1 MRDETNGAGTGSE
14 QDVSQLATAV
24 LAAHLPAASPWM
36 PRREMEELLR
46 RGPDAAP
53 PLIDVLRR
61 AQGRG
66 DPLWPIVVL
75 GELRRGDAIPTLGL
89 FLGRMEGGVNVAA
102 AEALGKIGPPALP
115 YLVATAAGEDRG
127 RRLAA
132 YGALAMIPTDEA
144 HRRLK
149 DALARDRALGDVIA
163 RALVQQ
169 GRPEAIAAL
178 AASAVHAPK
187 WMRREFESA
196 IAALV
201 HGPVAPDPVERDWR
215 LRYRRLPALGWN
227 FPLTWLGVAALVHR
241 SGPRARARAAR
252 GPLSLTLFDAIT
264 DIAARREGRPCRRCG
279 GVYWRPAG
287 LRVCRHTA
295 EAMVELQAAR
305 LDRWLAAG
313 VTDVWTALDD
323 CDAAELR
330 IARRGGSAL
339 QRDLVAVG
347 RATLF
352 WLVTIRCEDL
362 HIGLQRLRLI
372 SNDLRDPSRNDPASP
387 HRIPY
392 FSPLTL
398 RFAHVN
404 PHNFS

>member
-1 MRDETNGAGTGSE
+1 MRHASELESYLMRDETEGPGTDGE
-14 QDVSQLATAV
+14 RDVSQLATAV
-24 LAAHLPAASPWM
+24 LAAHLPAASPRM

-61 AQGRG
+61 AHGRG

-75 GELRRGDAIPTLGL
+75 GELRRADAIPALGL

-115 YLVATAAGEDRG
+115 YLVATAAGGDRG

-132 YGALAMIPTDEA
+132 SGALAMIPTDEA
-144 HRRLK
+144 HGHLK

-178 AASAVHAPK
+178 AAAAVHAPK

-215 LRYRRLPALGWN
+215 LRHRRP
-227 FPLTWLGVAALVHR
+227 PP
-241 SGPRARARAAR
+241 PR
-252 GPLSLTLFDAIT
+252 
-264 DIAARREGRPCRRCG
+264 
-279 GVYWRPAG
+279 
-287 LRVCRHTA
+287 
-295 EAMVELQAAR
+295 
-305 LDRWLAAG
+305 
-313 VTDVWTALDD
+313 
-323 CDAAELR
+323 
-330 IARRGGSAL
+330 
-339 QRDLVAVG
+339 
-347 RATLF
+347 
-352 WLVTIRCEDL
+352 
-362 HIGLQRLRLI
+362 
-372 SNDLRDPSRNDPASP
+372 RN
-387 HRIPY
+387 
-392 FSPLTL
+392 
-398 RFAHVN
+398 
-404 PHNFS
+404 

>member
-1 MRDETNGAGTGSE
+1 MQDMTNEAGTGE
-14 QDVSQLATAV
+14 QDVSQLTTTV
-24 LAAHLPAASPWM
+24 LAARLPAASPWM

-75 GELRRGDAIPTLGL
+75 GELHRDDAIPALGL
-89 FLGRMEGGVNVAA
+89 FLGRLEGGVNVAA

-115 YLVATAAGEDRG
+115 YLVATVAGEDRG

-144 HRRLK
+144 HRGLK

-178 AASAVHAPK
+178 AAAAVHAPK
-187 WMRREFESA
+187 WMRREFASA

-241 SGPRARARAAR
+241 SGLRARARASR
-252 GPLSLTLFDAIT
+252 GPVPLTLFDAIT

-279 GVYWRPAG
+279 STFWRPAG
-287 LRVCRHTA
+287 IRVCRHTA

-313 VTDVWTALDD
+313 IGDVWAALDD
-323 CDAAELR
+323 CDVAEMR

-362 HIGLQRLRLI
+362 HVGLQRLRLI
-372 SNDLRDPSRNDPASP
+372 GNDLPALYSSRPAFT
-387 HRIPY
+387 HRIPLA
-392 FSPLTL
+392 SALTL

>member
-1 MRDETNGAGTGSE
+1 MQDMTNEPGTGE
-14 QDVSQLATAV
+14 QDVSQLATTV
-24 LAAHLPAASPWM
+24 LAARLPAASPWM

-75 GELRRGDAIPTLGL
+75 GELHRDDAIPALGL
-89 FLGRMEGGVNVAA
+89 FLGRLEGGVNVAA

-115 YLVATAAGEDRG
+115 YLVATVAGEDRG

-144 HRRLK
+144 HRGLK

-178 AASAVHAPK
+178 AAAAVHAPK

-201 HGPVAPDPVERDWR
+201 HGPVAPAPVERDWR
-215 LRYRRLPALGWN
+215 
-227 FPLTWLGVAALVHR
+227 
-241 SGPRARARAAR
+241 
-252 GPLSLTLFDAIT
+252 
-264 DIAARREGRPCRRCG
+264 
-279 GVYWRPAG
+279 
-287 LRVCRHTA
+287 
-295 EAMVELQAAR
+295 
-305 LDRWLAAG
+305 
-313 VTDVWTALDD
+313 
-323 CDAAELR
+323 
-330 IARRGGSAL
+330 

-372 SNDLRDPSRNDPASP
+372 SNDLPDPSRNRPALS

>member
-1 MRDETNGAGTGSE
+1 MQDMTNEAGTGE
-14 QDVSQLATAV
+14 QDVSQLTTTV
-24 LAAHLPAASPWM
+24 LAARLPAASPWM

-75 GELRRGDAIPTLGL
+75 GELHRDDAIPALGL
-89 FLGRMEGGVNVAA
+89 FLGRLEGGVNVAA

-115 YLVATAAGEDRG
+115 YLVATVAGEDRG

-144 HRRLK
+144 HRGLK

-178 AASAVHAPK
+178 AAAAVHAPK

-201 HGPVAPDPVERDWR
+201 HGPVAPDPVERD
-215 LRYRRLPALGWN
+215 RRLPALGWN

-252 GPLSLTLFDAIT
+252 GPVSLTLFDAIT

-313 VTDVWTALDD
+313 VTDVWAALDD

-372 SNDLRDPSRNDPASP
+372 SNDLPDPSRNRPALS

>member
-1 MRDETNGAGTGSE
+1 MQDVTNEPGTGE

-24 LAAHLPAASPWM
+24 LAARLPAASPWM

-53 PLIDVLRR
+53 QLIDVLRR

-75 GELRRGDAIPTLGL
+75 GELHRDDAIPALGL
-89 FLGRMEGGVNVAA
+89 FLGRLEGGVDVAA

-115 YLVATAAGEDRG
+115 YLVATVAGEDRG

-132 YGALAMIPTDEA
+132 YGSLAMIPTDEA
-144 HRRLK
+144 HRGLK

-178 AASAVHAPK
+178 AAAAVHAPK

-252 GPLSLTLFDAIT
+252 GPVSLTLFDAIT

-287 LRVCRHTA
+287 LRRGHGRAPGRAPRPLARRRRHRRLGGARRLRRRRAANRTA
-295 EAMVELQAAR
+295 RRLRAAAR
-305 LDRWLAAG
+305 P
-313 VTDVWTALDD
+313 
-323 CDAAELR
+323 
-330 IARRGGSAL
+330 RRGGPRHPFLAGHHS
-339 QRDLVAVG
+339 
-347 RATLF
+347 
-352 WLVTIRCEDL
+352 
-362 HIGLQRLRLI
+362 LR
-372 SNDLRDPSRNDPASP
+372 RPPYRPAKTPP
-387 HRIPY
+387 HQQ
-392 FSPLTL
+392 
-398 RFAHVN
+398 
-404 PHNFS
+404 

>member
-1 MRDETNGAGTGSE
+1 MRDETDGPEAPSE
-14 QDVSQLATAV
+14 QETSQLATPV
-24 LAAHLPAASPWM
+24 LAARLPAASPWM

-46 RGPDAAP
+46 RGPSAVAAV
-53 PLIDVLRR
+53 IGVARR

-75 GELRRGDAIPTLGL
+75 GELRQADAVPAVGL
-89 FLGRMEGGVNVAA
+89 FLGRAEGGLNVAA

-115 YLVATAAGEDRG
+115 YLVATVAGQDRG

-132 YGALAMIPTDEA
+132 YGALAMIDTDEA
-144 HRRLK
+144 HRCLR
-149 DALARDRALGDVIA
+149 DALPRDRALGDVIA

-169 GRPEAIAAL
+169 GRPEAVAAL

-187 WMRREFESA
+187 RMRREFESA

-201 HGPVAPDPVERDWR
+201 HPPVPPDPAERDWR

-227 FPLTWLGVAALVHR
+227 FPLTWLGVAALIHR
-241 SGPRARARAAR
+241 CGPRARARAAR
-252 GPLSLTLFDAIT
+252 GPVPLTLFDAVT

-279 GVYWRPAG
+279 GVFWRPAG

-313 VTDVWTALDD
+313 ITDVWAALDD
-323 CDAAELR
+323 CDVAEMR

-372 SNDLRDPSRNDPASP
+372 GNSLPDLYRSRPAVS

-392 FSPLTL
+392 INPLTL

>member
-1 MRDETNGAGTGSE
+1 MRGETNGRESAQEVSRLGT
-14 QDVSQLATAV
+14 AA
-24 LAAHLPAASPWM
+24 LAARLPGASPWM
-36 PRREMEELLR
+36 PRREMEELLG
-46 RGPDAAP
+46 RGPAALV
-53 PLIDVLRR
+53 PLIDVARN
-61 AQGRG
+61 AQAHG

-75 GELRRGDAIPTLGL
+75 GELGHADAVPTVGL
-89 FLGRMEGGVNVAA
+89 FLGRADGGVNVAA
-102 AEALGKIGPPALP
+102 AEALGKIGTPALP
-115 YLVATAAGEDRG
+115 YLVATVASQDRG

-144 HRRLK
+144 HRCLR
-149 DALARDRALGDVIA
+149 DALARDRALLDVIA
-163 RALVQQ
+163 RALVQH
-169 GRPEAIAAL
+169 GRPEAVAAL

-187 WMRREFESA
+187 RMRRELEAA

-201 HGPVAPDPVERDWR
+201 HPAAPPDPAERDWR

-227 FPLTWLGVAALVHR
+227 FPLTWLGVAALIHR
-241 SGPRARARAAR
+241 CGPRARARASR
-252 GPLSLTLFDAIT
+252 GPVPLRLFDAVT

-279 GVYWRPAG
+279 GVFWRPAG

-305 LDRWLAAG
+305 LDHWLAAG
-313 VTDVWTALDD
+313 VTDVWAALDD
-323 CDAAELR
+323 CDVAEMR

-339 QRDLVAVG
+339 QRDLIAVG

-352 WLVTIRCEDL
+352 WLVTIRCEEL
-362 HIGLQRLRLI
+362 HIGLQRLRQIGNSLP
-372 SNDLRDPSRNDPASP
+372 DLYRNRPAS
-387 HRIPY
+387 HRIAY
-392 FSPLTL
+392 GNPLTL

>member
-1 MRDETNGAGTGSE
+1 MRGETDEPGASSE
-14 QDVSQLATAV
+14 QEAAQLATPV
-24 LAAHLPAASPWM
+24 LAARLPAVSPRM
-36 PRREMEELLR
+36 PRLEMEELLR
-46 RGPDAAP
+46 RGPEVVAA
-53 PLIDVLRR
+53 VVAVARKN
-61 AQGRG
+61 QGRG

-75 GELRRGDAIPTLGL
+75 GELRHADAVPAVGL
-89 FLGRMEGGVNVAA
+89 FLGRTEGGVNVAA

-115 YLVATAAGEDRG
+115 YLFATVAGRDPG

-132 YGALAMIPTDEA
+132 YGALAMISTDEA
-144 HRRLK
+144 HRCLR
-149 DALARDRALGDVIA
+149 DALPRDRGLGDVIA

-169 GRPEAIAAL
+169 GRPEAVAAL

-187 WMRREFESA
+187 RMRLEFEAA
-196 IAALV
+196 IGALV
-201 HGPVAPDPVERDWR
+201 HGPLPPDPAEKDWR

-227 FPLTWLGVAALVHR
+227 FPLNWLGVATLIHR
-241 SGPRARARAAR
+241 CGPRARARATR
-252 GPLSLTLFDAIT
+252 RPVSLTLFDAVT
-264 DIAARREGRPCRRCG
+264 DTAARREGRPCRRCG
-279 GVYWRPAG
+279 GAFWRPAG

-305 LDRWLAAG
+305 LDRWIAAG

-323 CDAAELR
+323 CDVAEMR

-352 WLVTIRCEDL
+352 WLVTIRCEEL
-362 HIGLQRLRLI
+362 RIGLQRLRVIGNSLP
-372 SNDLRDPSRNDPASP
+372 DLYRSRPSS

-392 FSPLTL
+392 VSPLTV

>member
-1 MRDETNGAGTGSE
+1 MQDMTNEAGTGE
-14 QDVSQLATAV
+14 QDVSQLTTTV
-24 LAAHLPAASPWM
+24 LAARLPAASPWM

-75 GELRRGDAIPTLGL
+75 GELHRDDAIPALGL

-102 AEALGKIGPPALP
+102 AEALGKIGAAALP
-115 YLVATAAGEDRG
+115 YLVAMAAGEDRG

-144 HRRLK
+144 HSRLK

-241 SGPRARARAAR
+241 ARPRRARPRLAHALRRDHRHRRPPRGPPLPALRRRVLASGRAPRLPAHRRGHGRAPGRAPRPLARRRRHRRLGGARRLRRRRAANR
-252 GPLSLTLFDAIT
+252 TARRLRA
-264 DIAARREGRPCRRCG
+264 AARP
-279 GVYWRPAG
+279 
-287 LRVCRHTA
+287 
-295 EAMVELQAAR
+295 
-305 LDRWLAAG
+305 
-313 VTDVWTALDD
+313 
-323 CDAAELR
+323 
-330 IARRGGSAL
+330 RRGGSRHPFLA
-339 QRDLVAVG
+339 G
-347 RATLF
+347 
-352 WLVTIRCEDL
+352 
-362 HIGLQRLRLI
+362 HHSLR
-372 SNDLRDPSRNDPASP
+372 RPPYRPAKTPP
-387 HRIPY
+387 HQQ
-392 FSPLTL
+392 
-398 RFAHVN
+398 
-404 PHNFS
+404 

>member
-1 MRDETNGAGTGSE
+1 MRNETERPPAASSE
-14 QDVSQLATAV
+14 EFSNLASAV
-24 LAAHLPAASPWM
+24 LAARLPAASPWM
-36 PRREMEELLR
+36 PRREMEELAR
-46 RGPDAAP
+46 RGPAVLPVLA
-53 PLIDVLRR
+53 DVLRM
-61 AQGRG
+61 APGRG

-75 GELRRGDAIPTLGL
+75 GELRDAGAVPVLGV
-89 FLGRMEGGVNVAA
+89 FLGRAEGGLNVAA

-115 YLVATAAGEDRG
+115 YLVATVAGQDRG

-132 YGALAMIPTDEA
+132 YGALAMINTDEA
-144 HRRLK
+144 HRCLR
-149 DALARDRALGDVIA
+149 DALPRDRALGDVIA

-169 GRPEAIAAL
+169 GRPEAVAAL

-187 WMRREFESA
+187 RMRREFESA

-201 HGPVAPDPVERDWR
+201 HPPVPPDPAERDWR

-227 FPLTWLGVAALVHR
+227 FPLTWLGLAALIHR
-241 SGPRARARAAR
+241 RGPRARARAPP
-252 GPLSLTLFDAIT
+252 GPVPPTPFRAVT

-279 GVYWRPAG
+279 GVFWRPPG

-313 VTDVWTALDD
+313 ITDVWAALDD
-323 CDAAELR
+323 CDVPEMR

-352 WLVTIRCEDL
+352 WLVTSRCADV
-362 HIGLQRLRLI
+362 HVGLQRLRLI
-372 SNDLRDPSRNDPASP
+372 GNDLPALYSSRPAFT
-387 HRIPY
+387 HRIPLA
-392 FSPLTL
+392 SALTL
-398 RFAHVN
+398 RFAPVN